1 MNFTRHLMFELY
13 QSWCFPAV
21 LLAVAPIVIFM
32 KSPSGGGAGVVVH
45 ERKRPINA
53 PQPMG
58 NLMAGRYHRAGTVLS
73 SVWSGHHCG

>member
-32 KSPSGGGAGVVVH
+32 KSPTGGRAGVVH
-45 ERKRPINA
+45 DRKPPISA

-58 NLMAGRYHRAGTVLS
+58 NLMA
-73 SVWSGHHCG
+73 